1 MKKIIS
7 VALTTVLVGSLSF
20 GTAFASFTDVDDSQK
35 VAIDLLKDRGIVSGI
50 DKLHFAPKGKITYA
64 QSVQM
69 IVKGLDFNLDTMRF
83 IKQPLASDTYTNVS
97 NDSWYANAFVIAK
110 YSGLEIPADVNPN
123 AVITREQFG
132 DLLVRALEKKGSF
145 PTVKMFIQFN
155 DEAQITPD
163 LQGSLQRMVLYKI
176 AELDKKGNFE
186 PKGEVTR
193 GQAATWV
200 YNTVRFLETHEAA
213 PAPTPAPTEQVTVKI
228 DKISDDVNKVTLS
241 RGEKPNA
248 GYGIVINSIRFAQDG
263 HAVVTYSMVEPDP
276 DKMYA
281 EMLTEAKAETYISSK
296 YTVTSEPS
304 FEGIKGQVTTES
316 LPEANR

>member
-35 VAIDLLKDRGIVSGI
+35 EAINILKDRGIVNGI

-69 IVKGLDFNLDTMRF
+69 IVKGLDFNLDLMRF
-83 IKQPLASDTYTNVS
+83 VKQPLASDTYTNIS

-110 YSGLEIPADVNPN
+110 YSGLEIPQDVNPN

-145 PTVKMFIQFN
+145 PTIKMFIQFN
-155 DEAQITPD
+155 DEAKITPE

-176 AELDKKGNFE
+176 AELDKNGNFD

-200 YNTVRFLETHEAA
+200 YNTVRFLETHEAE
-213 PAPTPAPTEQVTVKI
+213 PAPTPAPTEEITVKV
-228 DKISDDVNKVTLS
+228 DRISDDVNKITLS

-248 GYGIVINSIRFAQDG
+248 GYGIAINSIRFEQDNK
-263 HAVVTYSMVEPDP
+263 AVITYSLVQPDP

-281 EMLTEAKAETYISSK
+281 DVITEAKVETYVSAK
-296 YTVTSEPS
+296 YTAVAEPA
-304 FEGIKGQVTTES
+304 V
-316 LPEANR
+316 LN